1 LVAVHR
7 ARHAK
12 KIATVRAGAIPNL
25 YCPQSMT
32 KEQYKVILLK
42 YIPAA
47 AIDQVYALMMQHG
60 LHIVVS
66 RHRKSK
72 HGDFRP
78 GVKGKPS
85 VITINYNLNPFAF
98 LITLLHEVAHQLV
111 WEKYKRSVSPHGPE
125 WKQVFH
131 QLLQPFIEQNV
142 FPVPIA
148 AKLEQ
153 DHHTIKYSTSADVVL
168 ARQLKEYDIMKQG
181 MVLLETLPE
190 NAHFMLPDGMK
201 FIKLQRRRKNF
212 LCLKVVNQRQ
222 YIFNPLAEV
231 IAIDPPK
238 DNK

>member
-1 LVAVHR
+1 
-7 ARHAK
+7 
-12 KIATVRAGAIPNL
+12 
-25 YCPQSMT
+25 MT
-32 KEQYKVILLK
+32 KEQYRAILLK
-42 YIPAA
+42 YIPESAF
-47 AIDQVYALMMQHG
+47 DQVYALMIRHG

-98 LITLLHEVAHQLV
+98 LITLLHEAAHQLV
-111 WEKYKRSVSPHGPE
+111 WEKYKRSASPHGSE
-125 WKQVFH
+125 WKKVFH
-131 QLLQPFIEQNV
+131 QLLQPFVAQNV
-142 FPVPIA
+142 FPAPIA
-148 AKLEQ
+148 AQLEQ
-153 DHHTIKYSTSADVVL
+153 DHQSIKYSTSADVVL
-168 ARQLKEYDIMKQG
+168 ARQLKEYDNPKQG

-190 NAHFMLPDGMK
+190 NAHFMLPDGMQ

-231 IAIDPPK
+231 IALEQPK